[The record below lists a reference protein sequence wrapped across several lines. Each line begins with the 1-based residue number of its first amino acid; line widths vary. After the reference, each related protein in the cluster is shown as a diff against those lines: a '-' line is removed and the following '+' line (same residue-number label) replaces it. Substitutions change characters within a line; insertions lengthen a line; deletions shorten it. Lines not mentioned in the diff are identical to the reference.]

1 MSKKPPKGN
10 IIPFANKSKKDDMM
24 DIFNSMVYEDMALQT
39 NDYVAEQIVNILP
52 KVMSTAVDMT
62 KLVIENRVRNTEKMT
77 DEDIYQ
83 IYNTAFKRMN
93 KVLSEE

>member
-10 IIPFANKSKKDDMM
+10 IIPFANKNKEDDMM
-24 DIFNSMVYEDMALQT
+24 DILSSMAYEDIELQT
-39 NDYVAEQIVNILP
+39 SDYFAEQIVNILP
-52 KVMSTAVDMT
+52 KVMSTAIDMT
-62 KLVIENRVRNTEKMT
+62 KLVIENRVRNAEKMT

-83 IYNTAFKRMN
+83 IYNTSFKRMH

>member
-10 IIPFANKSKKDDMM
+10 IIPFVNKSKKDDMM

-62 KLVIENRVRNTEKMT
+62 KLVIENRVRNAEKMT

-83 IYNTAFKRMN
+83 IYNTSFKRMN

>member
-10 IIPFANKSKKDDMM
+10 VIPFANKNKKDDMM
-24 DIFNSMVYEDMALQT
+24 DILSAMAYEDIEMQED
-39 NDYVAEQIVNILP
+39 NYFAEQIVNILP
-52 KVMSTAVDMT
+52 KVMSTAMDMT
-62 KLVIENRVRNTEKMT
+62 KLVIENRVRNDGKMT

-83 IYNTAFKRMN
+83 IYNTSFKRMH

>member
-10 IIPFANKSKKDDMM
+10 IIPFANKNKKDYMM
-24 DIFNSMVYEDMALQT
+24 DILSSMAYEDIELQT
-39 NDYVAEQIVNILP
+39 SDSFAEQIVNILP
-52 KVMSTAVDMT
+52 KIMSTAIDMT
-62 KLVIENRVRNTEKMT
+62 KLVIENRVRNAEKMT

-83 IYNTAFKRMN
+83 IYNTSFKRMH

>member
-10 IIPFANKSKKDDMM
+10 IIPFANKSQKDDMM
-24 DIFNSMVYEDMALQT
+24 DILSSMAYEDIELQT
-39 NDYVAEQIVNILP
+39 SDYFAEQIVNILP
-52 KVMSTAVDMT
+52 KVMSTAIDMT
-62 KLVIENRVRNTEKMT
+62 KLVIENRVRNAEKMT

-83 IYNTAFKRMN
+83 IYNTSFKRMH